1 MMKNTIIRKY
11 LTIIKNCF
19 CPKVIESDRASKIMI
34 KLLNSNSPVM
44 LARFGSTEAQT
55 IVWSILPPPLSNILQ
70 RRTFNNI
77 TNASGFFPRNKKAIK
92 KFCMLMKAD
101 MANLDGL
108 FSWRIEE
115 IFFQNKIN
123 KNAYILDLTILDS
136 WMHKIPWTQALRD
149 KKVLVIH
156 PFAKSIEK
164 QYYTNREKLF
174 ANPDVLPK
182 FKSLQTIKA
191 VQTIANNKSEFESW
205 FDALEY
211 MEKQIDKADFDIAI
225 IGCGAYGFPLAAYCK
240 SIGKKAVHMGGC
252 TQLLFGIKGK
262 RWENEPFINE
272 YFISPSEEETPSNTC
287 KVENSCYW

>member
-1 MMKNTIIRKY
+1 MKNTLIRKA
-11 LTIIKNCF
+11 LSMIKKSL
-19 CPKVIESDRASKIMI
+19 CPKAIEGEEAINIMI
-34 KLLNSNSPVM
+34 KLLQSERPVM

-55 IVWSILPPPLSNILQ
+55 IVWSMLPLPLSNILQ
-70 RRTFNNI
+70 NRTFNNI

-92 KFCMLMKAD
+92 NFCTLMKAD
-101 MANLDGL
+101 MANLDAL
-108 FSWRIEE
+108 FSWRAEE
-115 IFFQNKIN
+115 LFFQSKIS
-123 KNAYILDLTILDS
+123 KSAFRLELGILDS
-136 WMHKIPWTQALRD
+136 WVHKTPWTQVLKD

-174 ANPDVLPK
+174 VNPDVLPE

-191 VQTIANNKSEFESW
+191 VQTIANNESGFNSW
-205 FDALEY
+205 FEALEF
-211 MEKQIDKADFDIAI
+211 MKRQIDKADFDIAI

-262 RWENEPFINE
+262 RWENESFINE
-272 YFISPSEEETPSNTC
+272 YFISPSEDETPSN
-287 KVENSCYW
+287 KQSVENGCYW